1 MKPQLTPDLSL
12 ILSNHRDWLR
22 LVHTKK
28 APLTEQERQLRGD
41 LSGLEIKDYRF
52 SYLDL
57 SYMTLER
64 THFEGCTFVQ
74 AALKGVWAL
83 DVHFDNCLMQETLL
97 CNVYGKRADFTGS
110 DLRGSDLSH
119 SFWIEADFTD
129 ADLKGV
135 KAVGG
140 FFQGAS
146 FEDAKLDGTIDIQYA
161 RLDADGWK
169 SIKRMTPG
177 YLEIPDRG

>member
-1 MKPQLTPDLSL
+1 MPTKLTPNLSL

-28 APLTEQERQLRGD
+28 SPLTEQERQLRGD

-74 AALKGVWAL
+74 SALKGVWAL
-83 DVHFDNCLMQETLL
+83 DVHFDTCLMQETLL
-97 CNVYGKRADFTGS
+97 CNIYGKRADFTGS
-110 DLRGSDLSH
+110 NLSGSDLSH
-119 SFWIEADFTD
+119 SFLLDADFTD
-129 ADLKGV
+129 VDLTGV

-146 FEDAKLDGTIDIQYA
+146 FEDAKLDGSMETQFSRFDS
-161 RLDADGWK
+161 DVW
-169 SIKRMTPG
+169 
-177 YLEIPDRG
+177 DRIERVSSF